1 MVKLPDVMMPP
12 EFARASDIPVGPPP
26 PTMGFTNVQVAFLAN
41 RTGTLDA
48 ILNVLAPQQ
57 QQQKQESEKEKPEE
71 QQQKQQ
77 QITPEEALRRL
88 NELVEIGQIVG
99 DVGAWYSAR
108 KLVSAVR
115 PYLLSRVCAVRVAA
129 LRVLTAFAKR
139 RAFVQEMAALGVG
152 YLVAH
157 SLERDPSA
165 CDAAGAERLD
175 ALRWVCACV
184 AAAPADVA
192 RPETAALV
200 AVVNS
205 VRRPKATP
213 FYGQCMYTLCRLA
226 IVNPRVV
233 WQCRGMKAIFAGVL
247 NPAYQA
253 LLGTF
258 VATATFLLDD
268 DTTRKYVRLEEEF
281 AAVFQPLLGFI
292 KLDQTPAPASL
303 QGLGVPKQLAT
314 PEAIENWQYQC
325 DAALRFLAAF
335 LQSWTG
341 VVVMA
346 SNRMFVPLVRALR
359 LPQPDLHDRVLDTI
373 FAALR
378 APVPT
383 GASNPFVAARG
394 TAQTP
399 AAKESFR
406 HTPVPPALKRH
417 HNVVDH
423 VTALVLMGL
432 LNAGLVEAL
441 VEMVKRPCSPR
452 GFQQQQQQQHQQQKQ
467 PSQQQQ
473 QQQQRLDTTTKAVV
487 LLGELHF
494 LSNRLLPPTHCVRF
508 EQLPTLMEA
517 ATAFGSP
524 ELRSR
529 ACTAV
534 MNLHSYSKLRAEGQ
548 GALSRTPQHFSARD
562 YRLERI
568 DEVKLQLDWS
578 ISEARLLE
586 RIQATRVPS
595 SKDYANTWQWSLI
608 VDVLEGSL
616 SNPANTELAIR
627 SKFYPRLMT
636 FFKPKEKQFARM
648 RWADV
653 RQAHVRSGTV
663 MLRNLV
669 RSEAGMQFL
678 TEEKLLAQVAD
689 ALRQELAV
697 IKEEHD
703 AKTVRTGDADGDGSS
718 SRLFSRSSFA
728 TTAARE
734 YLMIVGQLTSSDN
747 GIELLRRS
755 RVLEYLNALTEFP
768 AREDL
773 NYAVLKSLDYRT
785 SVDAREMLK
794 AFMLSPSKFIRTVA
808 IRYVRVLLRLSDKTT
823 AGAWAAWA
831 IPLLAACFHDSET
844 LVRQEAFSIW
854 QEACE
859 SFKVCTDAAVRTLPN
874 PDEEALRFRDGQE
887 LLLRYLSRPKG
898 LALLAKKGFVDKELA
913 RWLDSANV
921 TYLEELE
928 AALAQLPVGTT
939 TAASA
944 ASATMTTSAITMSS
958 VGAGGA
964 SDVGSSA
971 VVVMKPHLFGELAK
985 SPEGR
990 ELLRQR
996 DVVPTLIARVTNPH
1010 VPAVQ
1015 QRAALLALGHIAQ
1028 CRKAFPLLERSGALT
1043 LVRTI
1048 AETSPSMSLRG
1059 TAFLVLGMF
1068 CHSRDAAATLAHQG
1082 WLALTTTDTDFGIAV
1097 PAVLFA
1103 PAQHPF
1109 FTIPPLPYHFPP
1121 CTCPALTPGTPHTLT
1136 PDQRRLFASIEE
1148 LLNPIVAE
1156 TASTLL
1162 AQVLATQPHLFHAP
1176 ALAVAVLELLENY
1189 QMPSYTRRFIYNLLF
1204 GSLPASH
1211 DNTPFFSTLDSLH
1224 LPPSLPP
1231 VDILPPPLPPIS

>member
-12 EFARASDIPVGPPP
+12 EYARALDIPVGAPP

-48 ILNVLAPQQ
+48 IIKVLAPQQ
-57 QQQKQESEKEKPEE
+57 QKQQEE
-71 QQQKQQ
+71 QQKPQEQPESQKQQ
-77 QITPEEALRRL
+77 ATVAPEEALRRL

-108 KLVSAVR
+108 TLVATVR

-129 LRVLTAFAKR
+129 LRVLTAFATR

-165 CDAAGAERLD
+165 CDTAGTERLD

-205 VRRPKATP
+205 VRRPKPTP

-247 NPAYQA
+247 NPAYQP

-325 DAALRFLAAF
+325 DAALQFLAGF

-359 LPQPDLHDRVLDTI
+359 LPQPELHDKVLDAI

-378 APVPT
+378 APIPT
-383 GASNPFVAARG
+383 SENPFVAVRG
-394 TAQTP
+394 TAQMTT
-399 AAKESFR
+399 AKESFR
-406 HTPVPPALKRH
+406 HTPIPPALKRH

-452 GFQQQQQQQHQQQKQ
+452 AFHPHHGFQHHQQQQ
-467 PSQQQQ
+467 PQQQQ
-473 QQQQRLDTTTKAVV
+473 QQQQGQQRQPDTTTKAVV

-494 LSNRLLPPTHCVRF
+494 LSNRLLPPSHCVRF

-517 ATAFGSP
+517 ATSFGSP

-548 GALSRTPQHFSARD
+548 GALSRTQQHFSARD

-595 SKDYANTWQWSLI
+595 SKDYTNTWQWNMI
-608 VDVLEGSL
+608 VDLLEGSL

-636 FFKPKEKQFARM
+636 FFKPKEKQFSRLK
-648 RWADV
+648 WADV
-653 RQAHVRSGTV
+653 RQVHVRSGTV
-663 MLRNLV
+663 MLHNLA

-689 ALRQELAV
+689 ALKQELAV

-728 TTAARE
+728 STAARE

-773 NYAVLKSLDYRT
+773 NYAVLKSLDYCT

-808 IRYVRVLLRLSDKTT
+808 IRYVRVLLRLSDKAT

-831 IPLLAACFHDSET
+831 IPLLAACFHDSEA

-859 SFKVCTDAAVRTLPN
+859 SFKVCTDVAVRTLPN
-874 PDEEALRFRDGQE
+874 PEEEALRFRDGQE
-887 LLLRYLSRPKG
+887 LLLRYLSRPRG

-913 RWLDSANV
+913 RWLDTANV

-928 AALAQLPVGTT
+928 AALAHLPPGATV
-939 TAASA
+939 AAPSA
-944 ASATMTTSAITMSS
+944 AAAADT
-958 VGAGGA
+958 
-964 SDVGSSA
+964 GSSA

-1028 CRKAFPLLERSGALT
+1028 CRKAFPLLEKSAALT

-1097 PAVLFA
+1097 PADLFA
-1103 PAQHPF
+1103 PAHPF

-1121 CTCPALTPGTPHTLT
+1121 AACPALTPGSPHSLP

-1156 TASTLL
+1156 TASALL
-1162 AQVLATQPHLFHAP
+1162 ARILADQPHLFHAP
-1176 ALAVAVLELLENY
+1176 ALMVAVLELLENY
-1189 QMPSYTRRFIYNLLF
+1189 QMPSYTRRFIYGLLF
-1204 GSLPASH
+1204 ASLPPSH
-1211 DNTPFFSTLDSLH
+1211 DNTPFFATLDSLH

>member
-12 EFARASDIPVGPPP
+12 EYARATDIAVGPPP
-26 PTMGFTNVQVAFLAN
+26 PTMGFTNVQVAFLAD
-41 RTGTLDA
+41 RVGTLDG
-48 ILNVLAPQQ
+48 ILKALAPQ
-57 QQQKQESEKEKPEE
+57 KQPEGQE
-71 QQQKQQ
+71 QKQQ
-77 QITPEEALRRL
+77 QEQGQEKPKQEEQKQTTLAQPEEALRRL

-99 DVGAWYSAR
+99 DVGAWYSVPA
-108 KLVSAVR
+108 LITAVR
-115 PYLLSRVCAVRVAA
+115 PYLLSRVCAVRVGA
-129 LRVLTAFAKR
+129 LRVLTAFATR
-139 RAFVQEMAALGVG
+139 PAFVQAMGAHGVG

-165 CDAAGAERLD
+165 SDAAGTERLD
-175 ALRWVCACV
+175 ALRWLGACV
-184 AAAPADVA
+184 AAAPAHVGRA
-192 RPETAALV
+192 ETAALV

-233 WQCRGMKAIFAGVL
+233 WECRGMKALFAGVL
-247 NPAYQA
+247 NPAYEA

-314 PEAIENWQYQC
+314 PEAIANWQYQC

-383 GASNPFVAARG
+383 AENPFVAAPG
-394 TAQTP
+394 
-399 AAKESFR
+399 AAHVSAPKESFR
-406 HTPVPPALKRH
+406 HTPVPPPLRRH

-432 LNAGLVEAL
+432 LNSGLVEAL
-441 VEMVKRPCSPR
+441 VEMVKCPCNPSTHDKNQHHHK
-452 GFQQQQQQQHQQQKQ
+452 QQLLQK
-467 PSQQQQ
+467 QQQQ
-473 QQQQRLDTTTKAVV
+473 QQQQQQGQQHEQQEQEEKKKPKLDTTTKAVV

-494 LSNRLLPPTHCVRF
+494 LSNRLLPPAHCVQF
-508 EQLPTLMEA
+508 EQLPSLMEA
-517 ATAFGSP
+517 ATSFGNP

-529 ACTAV
+529 ACAAV
-534 MNLHSYSKLRAEGQ
+534 MNLHAYSRLRAE
-548 GALSRTPQHFSARD
+548 AQHYSARD

-578 ISEARLLE
+578 ITEAQLLE
-586 RIQATRVPS
+586 RLQATRVTT
-595 SKDYANTWQWSLI
+595 SKDYAHTWQWSLV

-627 SKFYPRLMT
+627 SKFYPRLMA
-636 FFKPKEKQFARM
+636 FFKPKEKQFARL

-663 MLRNLV
+663 MLRNLA

-678 TEEKLLAQVAD
+678 VEEKLLAQVAE

-703 AKTVRTGDADGDGSS
+703 AKTVRADAGADAGAST
-718 SRLFSRSSFA
+718 RLFSRASFA

-734 YLMIVGQLTSSDN
+734 YLMIVGQLTSSEN
-747 GIELLRRS
+747 GIELLRRT
-755 RVLEYLNALTEFP
+755 RVLEYLNALTEYP

-808 IRYVRVLLRLSDKTT
+808 IRYVRVLLRLADKAS

-831 IPLLAACFHDSET
+831 IPLLAACFHDSEA

-859 SFKVCTDAAVRTLPN
+859 SFKVCTDAAVRTLPH
-874 PDEEALRFRDGQE
+874 PEEEALRFRDGDA
-887 LLLRYLSRPKG
+887 LLLRYLSRPRG
-898 LALLAKKGFVDKELA
+898 LALLARRGFVDKELA
-913 RWLDSANV
+913 RWLDTANV
-921 TYLEELE
+921 AYLEALE
-928 AALAQLPVGTT
+928 AALARLPPGAPAAPTADAPGAAVGLP
-939 TAASA
+939 
-944 ASATMTTSAITMSS
+944 
-958 VGAGGA
+958 
-964 SDVGSSA
+964 
-971 VVVMKPHLFGELAK
+971 PHLLGELAK
-985 SPEGR
+985 SPDGR

-996 DVVPTLIARVTNPH
+996 DVVPALIARVTNPH
-1010 VPAVQ
+1010 APAVQ
-1015 QRAALLALGHIAQ
+1015 QRAALLALGHIAR
-1028 CRKAFPLLERSGALT
+1028 CRKALPLLEKSAALT

-1059 TAFLVLGMF
+1059 TAFLVLGM
-1068 CHSRDAAATLAHQG
+1068 CARAPDAAAALAHHG
-1082 WLALTTTDTDFGIAV
+1082 WLALATTTDVGIAV
-1097 PAVLFA
+1097 PAALFA
-1103 PAQHPF
+1103 ARHPF
-1109 FTIPPLPYHFPP
+1109 FAIPPLPYAAPP
-1121 CTCPALTPGTPHTLT
+1121 AACPALAPRSPL
-1136 PDQRRLFASIEE
+1136 PRDQRRLFAAVEQ
-1148 LLNPIVAE
+1148 LLNP
-1156 TASTLL
+1156 
-1162 AQVLATQPHLFHAP
+1162 VLAEAASVRLARILADSPSLFHGA
-1176 ALAVAVLELLENY
+1176 ALTVAVLQLLENY
-1189 QMPSYTRRFIYNLLF
+1189 QMPAYTRRFIYSLIF
-1204 GSLPASH
+1204 ASLPPSH
-1211 DNTPFFSTLDSLH
+1211 DNSPLFDALDALH